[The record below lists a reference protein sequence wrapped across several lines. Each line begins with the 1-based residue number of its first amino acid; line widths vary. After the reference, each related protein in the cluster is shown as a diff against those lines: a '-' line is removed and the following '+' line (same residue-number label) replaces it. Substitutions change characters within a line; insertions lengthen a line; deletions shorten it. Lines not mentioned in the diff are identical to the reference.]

1 MLQSLP
7 RTVRLKLDQTLAQWT
22 QWNCAPVVT
31 CAPSIVKLL
40 TAGVSNYSVLVESG
54 QHFVVRIDGLTPATF
69 GLCRQT
75 EWRALKDA
83 YAAGLAPRPC
93 YFNPDLGTQ
102 VSDYLALDHAQDLD
116 VADIARL
123 LQHIHRLP
131 PRHHRLNLA
140 DRILRYERQLEHL
153 DRTPG
158 DALRQHREK
167 VSRLLEELSRHPAET
182 VLCHNDL
189 LRANRIYSGGKLW
202 AIDWEYCAMA
212 SPWYDIAVIVNGD
225 ALPEHTT
232 ESLLYNYLGRTANDQ
247 ERDTLYRYG
256 CVYRYLELLW
266 YMALENPI
274 LDAPTIERKLA
285 ALTSMLDA
293 GCWKN
298 LPPNRESW

>member
-7 RTVRLKLDQTLAQWT
+7 PTVRLKLDQTLAQWP

-31 CAPSIVKLL
+31 RAPTIVKVL
-40 TAGVSNYSVLVESG
+40 TAGISNYSVLVESE
-54 QHFVVRIDGLTPATF
+54 QHFVIRIDGFTPASF

-83 YAAGLAPRPC
+83 YDAGLTPRPC
-93 YFNPDLGTQ
+93 YFNPDLGTL
-102 VSDYLALDHAQDLD
+102 VSDYLPLDHAQELD
-116 VADIARL
+116 VDDIARL
-123 LQHIHRLP
+123 LHRIHRLP

-140 DRILRYERQLEHL
+140 DRILRYEKQLEHM

-158 DALRQHREK
+158 DELRQHGEK
-167 VSRLLEELSRHPAET
+167 VSRLLEEISRHPGES

-225 ALPEHTT
+225 ALNEHTT
-232 ESLLYNYLGRTANDQ
+232 EALLHSYLGRAPNDW
-247 ERDTLYRYG
+247 ERGTLYRYG
-256 CVYRYLELLW
+256 CVYRYLEVLW
-266 YMALENPI
+266 YMALEKPI
-274 LDAPTIERKLA
+274 LDAPTIGQKLA
-285 ALTSMLDA
+285 ELNSMLEKSA
-293 GCWKN
+293 A
-298 LPPNRESW
+298 

>member
-7 RTVRLKLDQTLAQWT
+7 PMVRLKLDQTLAQWP

-31 CAPSIVKLL
+31 RAPTIVKVL
-40 TAGVSNYSVLVESG
+40 TAGISNYSVLVESE
-54 QHFVVRIDGLTPATF
+54 QHFVIRIDGFTPATF

-83 YAAGLAPRPC
+83 YDAGLTPRPC
-93 YFNPDLGTQ
+93 YFNPDLGTL
-102 VSDYLALDHAQDLD
+102 VSDYLALDHVQELD
-116 VADIARL
+116 VEDIARL
-123 LQHIHRLP
+123 LHRIHRLP

-140 DRILRYERQLEHL
+140 DRILRYEKQLEHM

-158 DALRQHREK
+158 DELRQHGEK
-167 VSRLLEELSRHPAET
+167 VSHLLEEISRHPGES

-232 ESLLYNYLGRTANDQ
+232 ETLLYSYLGRAPNDW
-247 ERDTLYRYG
+247 ERGTLYRYG
-256 CVYRYLELLW
+256 CIYRYLEVLW
-266 YMALENPI
+266 YMALEKPI
-274 LDAPTIERKLA
+274 LDAPTIQQKLA
-285 ALTSMLDA
+285 ELNSMLEKSA
-293 GCWKN
+293 A
-298 LPPNRESW
+298 

>member
-7 RTVRLKLDQTLAQWT
+7 RTVRLKLDQTLAQWP

-31 CAPSIVKLL
+31 RAPTIVKLL
-40 TAGVSNYSVLVESG
+40 TAGISNYSVLVESE
-54 QHFVVRIDGLTPATF
+54 QHFVVRIDGFMPATF

-75 EWRALKDA
+75 EWRTLKHA
-83 YAAGLAPRPC
+83 YAAGLTPRPC
-93 YFNPDLGTQ
+93 YFNPDLGSL
-102 VSDYLALDHAQDLD
+102 VSEYLTLDHAQELD
-116 VADIARL
+116 VEHIARL
-123 LQHIHRLP
+123 LHSIHRLP

-140 DRILRYERQLEHL
+140 DRILRYERQLEHM

-158 DALRQHREK
+158 DELRQRSEM
-167 VSRLLEELSRHPAET
+167 VSRLLEEISRHPGDS

-232 ESLLYNYLGRTANDQ
+232 EALIYSYLGRVPNDW
-247 ERDTLYRYG
+247 ERSTLYRYS

-266 YMALENPI
+266 YMALEKPI
-274 LDAPTIERKLA
+274 LDAPTIEQKLA

-293 GCWKN
+293 G
-298 LPPNRESW
+298 